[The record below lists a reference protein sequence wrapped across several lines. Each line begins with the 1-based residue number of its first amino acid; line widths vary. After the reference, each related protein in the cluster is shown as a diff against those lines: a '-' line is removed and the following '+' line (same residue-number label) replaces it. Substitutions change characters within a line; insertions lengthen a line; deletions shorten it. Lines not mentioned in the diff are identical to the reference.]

1 MAEFVPDLALQQA
14 PVESMAALRGDAKK
28 EADELS
34 VFREFTKRSCVT
46 LRMKLVHERKRVMGL
61 AVVLVPLGG
70 LIAFGPSLE
79 VALLLAAL
87 VAFSHLTWQ
96 VTMGAL

>member
-1 MAEFVPDLALQQA
+1 
-14 PVESMAALRGDAKK
+14 
-28 EADELS
+28 
-34 VFREFTKRSCVT
+34 
-46 LRMKLVHERKRVMGL
+46 GL

-96 VTMGAL
+96 VTMGALIVDTWPQRTVATVFGLIAAGSGFGGLLSTDVIGRLVST